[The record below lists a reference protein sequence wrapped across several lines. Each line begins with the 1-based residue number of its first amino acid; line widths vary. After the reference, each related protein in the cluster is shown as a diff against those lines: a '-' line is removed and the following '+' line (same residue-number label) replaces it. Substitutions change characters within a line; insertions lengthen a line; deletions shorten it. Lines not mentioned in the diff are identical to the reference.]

1 MQDEADGGASA
12 GLVQQQTRTP
22 QEAAQQSAAECV
34 QLDDAAECVPHP
46 PPVSRTRPYCQLQL
60 TGWVIIMFFNNLVWN
75 CVA

>member
-34 QLDDAAECVPHP
+34 QLDDAAECVSHP
-46 PPVSRTRPYCQLQL
+46 PPVPRTRPYCQLQL

-75 CVA
+75 RVV